1 MAKELQGFY
10 TFTPGGGGAGTI
22 VVNGFYRLEQFQLIT
37 NITDQ
42 EIIFNFADT
51 SKGATLSYNATTDKT
66 TLTLETSTSGMSS
79 TDRLQIFVQNLQGQ
93 EIIPSGTYQDP
104 VEKLRVSNPQALI
117 DTDFEYSLQATK
129 WESVQLQNNIPGIFQ
144 RANEPAFQG
153 SEITSIVQQSFS
165 SGSGQVSVTNGTYQE
180 NGRSGMTANITF
192 NWDDGNTFI
201 SAPFNIDFLGTAYNG
216 VYVST
221 NGYFTF
227 GSGSSQYWNMSL
239 VDQPNIPAI
248 KVFAGDR
255 RAYWIGNR
263 TIGSAPNRT
272 WIVRFEGT
280 NYYPQYSPGGTGSHV
295 YEARFTEG
303 GTGVEIHYVRNQS
316 TSYTAAVQDG
326 PGPSTS
332 FLATWSGVGNSSSP
346 YSVGVCKVITWGS
359 SSTVIRTT
367 VASPPASPFVIGQPI
382 IIKETKDPIHLD
394 GAFLITGVPSST
406 SFEVQSR
413 SPTSYGSVDQKT
425 DYTAVYT
432 GGFFSN
438 AELALSSIARVSG
451 TTRARINFS
460 SNHGLYV
467 GSKLYVVDPNVSTGT
482 WVGAMRVSRVYS
494 DTAVE
499 YNTDETSNYS
509 NSNTLSSGQTKVYV
523 RNEGVAS
530 HRYHDGG
537 VQINPSSNS
546 PNAQIIRQTRKYF
559 RYQSGKGI
567 QFSTGVLFKPVY
579 DVRTVDIVTNTYIAG
594 SNEVYE
600 MNIQTDQE
608 HGFTSNTTYKPGAS
622 VTISGFTVASGNNPY
637 NGTFTIKNV
646 TDRVRFTVEV
656 DVSSGNGGVP
666 SDTTPEGIPKVE
678 VTAWND
684 AVVRSGL
691 FDDQNGMFFE
701 HDGTY
706 LYAVKRSSTE
716 QIMGVIAVNQNS
728 STVNGTDTKFLSQLE
743 EEDYIVIKGVSY
755 LITKI
760 ISDTQL
766 TVSPDYKALSVSN
779 AKIVKTNDTRVRQDS
794 FNLDPVDG
802 SGPTGYTLD
811 SNKMQMVFI
820 DYSWY
825 GAGRIRW
832 GLRLQ
837 DGSIQYIHQ
846 APQNNVNTEAY
857 MRSGNIPARF
867 EISSKSKNG
876 KLLASV
882 TTGSST
888 LTIKE
893 SDAQFLPTN
902 GTIVVNN
909 EYMEYTKGG
918 TGTTLGFASRTLNI
932 NNRNIGGKSSNSTAN
947 VNDTWLSANQNCSPS
962 LSHWG
967 TSTIMDGEF
976 NTDKSYLF
984 TASTASSVSVAS
996 GATAALVSV
1005 RLAPSVDYGIP
1016 GFYGVRNLIN
1026 RSALALESIGLSVQG
1041 NFSVEVKINPESTI
1055 YQTTTNWLRPT
1066 NGSIAQ
1072 YMDRSSVTG
1081 TFTGGDVVAS
1091 FFADEGSNRFANSTY
1106 PITAI
1111 RELGNSIL
1119 GGPNVYPDGPDVLTL
1134 FVKNNSGQTRQA
1146 YGRITWQEAQG

>member
-51 SKGATLSYNATTDKT
+51 AKGATLAYNDTTDKT
-66 TLTLETSTSGMSS
+66 TLTLETSTSGMNAN
-79 TDRLQIFVQNLQGQ
+79 DRLQIFVQNLQGQ
-93 EIIPSGTYQDP
+93 EILPTGTYQDP
-104 VEKLRVSNPQALI
+104 VEKMRVSNPQALI

-129 WESVQLQNNIPGIFQ
+129 WESVQLQNNIPGIYQ

-153 SEITSIVQQSFS
+153 AEISSIVQQSFS
-165 SGSGQVSVTNGTYQE
+165 SGSGQVNVTNGSFTE
-180 NGRSGMTANITF
+180 NGRTGMSANVNF
-192 NWDDGNTFI
+192 NWDDGNQFI
-201 SAPFNIDFLGTAYNG
+201 SSPFSIDFLGTSYNG
-216 VYVST
+216 IYVST

-227 GSGSSQYWNMSL
+227 GSGSSQYWSMSS
-239 VDQPNIPAI
+239 VDTPNIPAI

-263 TIGSAPNRT
+263 TIGSAPSRT

-280 NYYPQYSPGGTGSHV
+280 NYSPQYSTGGYGSHI
-295 YEARFTEG
+295 YEVRFSEG
-303 GTGVEIHYVRNQS
+303 GTGCDLHYVRNQS
-316 TSYTAAVQDG
+316 TSYTAAIQDG
-326 PGPSTS
+326 PGPSAA
-332 FLATWSGVGNSSSP
+332 FLATWTGVANASSP
-346 YSVGVCKVITWGS
+346 WTVGVCKTITWGS

-367 VASPPASPFVIGQPI
+367 VASPPSSPFVIGQPI
-382 IIKETKDPIHLD
+382 IMKETKDPIHLD

-413 SPTSYGSVDQKT
+413 SPTSYGTADQKT
-425 DYTAVYT
+425 DYTAIYT

-438 AELALSSIARVSG
+438 AELALSGIARVNG
-451 TTRARINFS
+451 TTRARITFG

-467 GSKLYVVDPNVSTGT
+467 GSKLYVVDSNVSTGT
-482 WVGAMRVSRVYS
+482 WVGAVKVSRVYS

-499 YNTDETSNYS
+499 YNTDETSNYT

-523 RNEGVAS
+523 RNEGVAT

-579 DVRTVDIVTNTYIAG
+579 DVRTVDIVTNTYQAG
-594 SNEVYE
+594 TNEKYE

-608 HGFTSNTTYKPGAS
+608 HGFTSNSTYKPGAS
-622 VTISGFTVASGNNPY
+622 VTITGFTVGAGSNPY

-656 DVSSGNGGVP
+656 DVSSGNGGIP
-666 SDTTPEGIPKVE
+666 SDTSPDGIPKVA
-678 VTAWND
+678 VSNWND
-684 AVVRSGL
+684 AVVRSGM
-691 FDDQNGMFFE
+691 FDDQNGMYFE
-701 HDGTY
+701 HDGQY
-706 LYAVKRSSTE
+706 LYAGRRTSTE

-728 STVNGTDTKFLSQLE
+728 STVNGTDTKFKSQLN

-755 LITKI
+755 LITKL

-766 TVSPDYKALSVSN
+766 TISPDYKALSVSD
-779 AKIVKTNDTRVRQDS
+779 AKIVKTNDIRVRQTD

-802 SGPTGYTLD
+802 TGPTGYTLD
-811 SNKMQMVFI
+811 ANKMQMVFM

-876 KLLASV
+876 KLLTAM
-882 TTGSST
+882 TNSST
-888 LTIKE
+888 SVNVNE
-893 SDAQFLPTN
+893 SGEAEFLPTT
-902 GTIVVNN
+902 GTIVINN
-909 EYMEYTKGG
+909 EYIEYTKG
-918 TGTTLGFASRTLNI
+918 TLSTNTRTLNF
-932 NNRNIGGKSSNSTAN
+932 NNRNIGGKSANSTAN
-947 VNDTWLSANQNCSPS
+947 INDTWLSANQNCSPS

-984 TASTASSVSVAS
+984 TAQTASSVSVNA
-996 GATAALVSV
+996 GDTKALVSV

-1055 YQTTTNWLRPT
+1055 YNTNTNWLRPT

-1072 YMDRSSVTG
+1072 YMDHSSVTG

-1091 FFADEGSNRFANSTY
+1091 FFADEGSNRYANSTY

-1134 FVKNNSGQTRQA
+1134 FVKNNSNQTRQA